1 MGQRQ
6 HQQRENTVHGLILVN
21 KPSQITSYSIVD
33 KVKKLFKIKKVG
45 HFGTLDPEAKGLL
58 LIGLGNATK
67 FFDFY
72 IKKKKIY
79 SGQIAFGYAT
89 TTYDSEGEPLGEQ
102 EPIDLNKIDIAA
114 LLAGF
119 TGKQMQIPPIYSA
132 KKFKGRPLYKY
143 ARENKAG
150 EIVVKPVEVEI
161 FSLAGKVVDETALW
175 FKAET
180 SSGTY
185 IRSLAHDMGQKLG
198 VGAYLK
204 ELVREGVGEFHLDNA
219 FTPAELTAHIE
230 TGDISKVVIPI
241 EALLPEF
248 PKIIVGPGG
257 RQAVLNGMPLLPG
270 DVTKIIHPKNQNE
283 TGDHFRLFDDEGK
296 LLAIARKDPKLMR
309 FNPYIVFPN

>member
-1 MGQRQ
+1 MGQRR

-72 IKKKKIY
+72 IKKRKIY
-79 SGQIAFGYAT
+79 SGRIAFGYAT

-102 EPIDLNKIDIAA
+102 EPIDLNKIDIDA

-119 TGKQMQIPPIYSA
+119 TGKQMQMPPIYSA

-150 EIVVKPVEVEI
+150 EIEIKPVEVEI
-161 FSLAGKVVDETALW
+161 FSLAGKVVDETTLW

-219 FTPAELTAHIE
+219 FTPAELTTHVE
-230 TGDISKVVIPI
+230 NGEISKVVTPI

-270 DVTKIIHPKNQNE
+270 DVAKIIHPKNQ
-283 TGDHFRLFDDEGK
+283 TSDHFRLFDDEGK

>member
-1 MGQRQ
+1 MTQRRP
-6 HQQRENTVHGLILVN
+6 RENAAQVHGLILVD
-21 KPSQITSYSIVD
+21 KPSHITSYAIVD

-45 HFGTLDPEAKGLL
+45 HFGTLDPLAKGLL
-58 LIGLGNATK
+58 LIGLGNAAK

-72 IKKKKIY
+72 IKKRKLY

-89 TTYDSEGEPLGEQ
+89 TTYDSEGEPLS
-102 EPIDLNKIDIAA
+102 EPKSIDLDKIDIHA

-119 TGKQMQIPPIYSA
+119 TGRQMQMPPIYSA
-132 KKFKGRPLYKY
+132 KKFKGKPLYKY
-143 ARENKAG
+143 ARENQAG
-150 EIVVKPVEVEI
+150 DINVKPVEVEI
-161 FSLAGKVVDETALW
+161 FFLEGKVVDETTLW

-204 ELVREGVGEFHLDNA
+204 ELVREGVGEFHLENA
-219 FTPAELTAHIE
+219 FTPAELAAYID
-230 TGDISKVVIPI
+230 TGEISKVVIPI

-248 PKIIVGPGG
+248 PKIIVDPGG
-257 RQAVLNGMPLLPG
+257 RKAVLNGMPLLPG
-270 DVTKIIHPKNQNE
+270 DVTKIIPPQKQNKTSE
-283 TGDHFRLFDDEGK
+283 HFRLFDDEGR
-296 LLAIARKDPKLMR
+296 LLAIARKDPKLMQ

>member
-1 MGQRQ
+1 MGQ
-6 HQQRENTVHGLILVN
+6 HQQRGNAVHGLILVD
-21 KPSQITSYSIVD
+21 KPPHITSYTIVD

-45 HFGTLDPEAKGLL
+45 HFGTLDPVAKGLL

-72 IKKKKIY
+72 IKKRKLY
-79 SGQIAFGYAT
+79 SGKIAFGHAT
-89 TTYDSEGEPLGEQ
+89 TTYDIEGEPLSEHN
-102 EPIDLNKIDIAA
+102 PIDLNKIDINT

-119 TGKQMQIPPIYSA
+119 TGRQMQMPPIYSA

-150 EIVVKPVEVEI
+150 DIDVKPAEVEI
-161 FSLAGKVVDETALW
+161 FFLEGKVVDETTLW

-185 IRSLAHDMGQKLG
+185 IRSLAHDMGQKLK

-204 ELVREGVGEFHLDNA
+204 ELVREGVGEFHLENA
-219 FTPAELTAHIE
+219 FTPEELTAHVK
-230 TGDISKVVIPI
+230 TGKISKIVIPI

-248 PKIIVGPGG
+248 PKIIVGHGG
-257 RQAVLNGMPLLPG
+257 RRAVLNGMPLLPG
-270 DVTKIIHPKNQNE
+270 DVTKIIPPKNKNK
-283 TGDHFRLFDDEGK
+283 TSDYFRLFDDKGK
-296 LLAIARKDPKLMR
+296 LLAIARKDTKLMQ
-309 FNPYIVFPN
+309 FKPYIVFPN

>member
-1 MGQRQ
+1 MGQ
-6 HQQRENTVHGLILVN
+6 HQQRKNAVHGLILVN
-21 KPSQITSYSIVD
+21 KPPNITSYTVVD
-33 KVKKLFKIKKVG
+33 QVKKLFKIKKVG
-45 HFGTLDPEAKGLL
+45 HFGTLDPVAKGLL

-72 IKKKKIY
+72 IKKRKLY
-79 SGQIAFGYAT
+79 SGKIAFGYAT
-89 TTYDSEGEPLGEQ
+89 TTYDSEGEPLAEQ
-102 EPIDLNKIDIAA
+102 KPIDLKKIDTDA

-119 TGKQMQIPPIYSA
+119 TGKQIQIPPIYSA

-143 ARENKAG
+143 ARENKAAN
-150 EIVVKPVEVEI
+150 IDLKPVEVEI
-161 FSLAGKVVDETALW
+161 FSLEGRVVDETLLW

-204 ELVREGVGEFHLDNA
+204 ELVREGVGEFSLENA
-219 FTPAELTAHIE
+219 FTPEQLAAHVKNGE
-230 TGDISKVVIPI
+230 ISKVVTPI

-257 RQAVLNGMPLLPG
+257 SKAVINGMPLLPG
-270 DVTKIIHPKNQNE
+270 DVAKIIPPKSQNKPSE
-283 TGDHFRLFDDEGK
+283 HFRLFDDEGK
-296 LLAIARKDPKLMR
+296 LLAVARKDPKLMR
-309 FNPYIVFPN
+309 FRPYIVFPN

>member
-6 HQQRENTVHGLILVN
+6 QRENVIHGLILVD
-21 KPSQITSYSIVD
+21 KPTRITSYAIVD
-33 KVKKLFKIKKVG
+33 KIKKLFKIKKVG
-45 HFGTLDPEAKGLL
+45 HFGTLDPVAKGLL

-72 IKKKKIY
+72 IKKRKLY
-79 SGQIAFGYAT
+79 SGKIAFGQAT
-89 TTYDSEGEPLGEQ
+89 TTYDIEGEPLAKP
-102 EPIDLNKIDIAA
+102 EPIDLNQIDINA

-143 ARENKAG
+143 ARENKAKD
-150 EIVVKPVEVEI
+150 IDIKPVEVEI
-161 FSLAGKVVDETALW
+161 FFLEGKIIDKTTLW

-204 ELVREGVGEFHLDNA
+204 ELVREGVGEFHLENA
-219 FTPAELTAHIE
+219 FTPEELTAHVN
-230 TGDISKVVIPI
+230 TGDISKVVTPI

-257 RQAVLNGMPLLPG
+257 RKAVLNGMPLLPG
-270 DVTKIIHPKNQNE
+270 DVAKIITPGNQNKTSE
-283 TGDHFRLFDDEGK
+283 HFRLFDDEGK

-309 FNPYIVFPN
+309 FKPYIVFPN

>member
-1 MGQRQ
+1 ME
-6 HQQRENTVHGLILVN
+6 QREQRGHAVHGLILVD
-21 KPSQITSYSIVD
+21 KPPNITSYTIVD

-45 HFGTLDPEAKGLL
+45 HFGTLDPVAEGLL
-58 LIGLGNATK
+58 LIGLGNVTK

-72 IKKKKIY
+72 IKKRKLY
-79 SGQIAFGYAT
+79 SGKIAFGHAT
-89 TTYDSEGEPLGEQ
+89 TTYDIEGEPLSEQ
-102 EPIDLNKIDIAA
+102 KSIDLKKIDIDM

-119 TGKQMQIPPIYSA
+119 TGKQKQIPPIYSA

-150 EIVVKPVEVEI
+150 DIEVKPVEVEI
-161 FSLAGKVVDETALW
+161 FFLEGKILDETTLW

-204 ELVREGVGEFHLDNA
+204 ELVREGVGEFQLTNA
-219 FTPAELTAHIE
+219 FTPEELTAHVKSGE
-230 TGDISKVVIPI
+230 ISKVVTPI

-248 PKIIVGPGG
+248 PKIIVSPGG
-257 RQAVLNGMPLLPG
+257 RKAVLNGMPLLPG
-270 DVTKIIHPKNQNE
+270 DVAKIIPAKNKTSEN
-283 TGDHFRLFDDEGK
+283 FRLFDDEGK
-296 LLAIARKDPKLMR
+296 LLGIARKDPKLVQ
-309 FNPYIVFPN
+309 FKPYIVFPN